1 LLALRGDLRRLCA
14 VMVRQAISGALESAV
29 TLA

>member
-1 LLALRGDLRRLCA
+1 LLALRRDLRQLCA
-14 VMVRQAISGALESAV
+14 VATRQAISGALESAV

>member
-1 LLALRGDLRRLCA
+1 LLTLRRDLWRLCA
-14 VMVRQAISGALESAV
+14 VMAHQAISGALESAV